1 MTSVDYTPTSSSA
14 APKRGPQTVSLIRL
28 PDSKARSLIHLSS
41 GLSFVS
47 SSLHLSTQFF
57 NFLFLSGV
65 NDFNPLHNVFKWAN
79 FEDTI
84 VPGFSLEDRSI
95 FRVIYCE
102 QSTLTRTDDTENNL
116 ANQLIMKQNCRGSF
130 VVYKMDSVDS
140 ALRSNADAE
149 DSTEAETSSQ
159 PGVTSTKDSK
169 GIKLI
174 PLSRREI
181 WEIINY
187 RYECS
192 SIGVVSD
199 RIHRTNMQR
208 TEALLALKKTGFTC
222 VGPFNE
228 SGPSTFIR

>member
-1 MTSVDYTPTSSSA
+1 M
-14 APKRGPQTVSLIRL
+14 
-28 PDSKARSLIHLSS
+28 
-41 GLSFVS
+41 
-47 SSLHLSTQFF
+47 
-57 NFLFLSGV
+57 SGV
-65 NDFNPLHNVFKWAN
+65 NDFNPLDNGFKWAN
-79 FEDTI
+79 FEDKI
-84 VPGFSLEDRSI
+84 VPGFSSEDRSI
-95 FRVIYCE
+95 YRVFYCD
-102 QSTLTRTDDTENNL
+102 QFTQNRTDDTENNL

-130 VVYKMDSVDS
+130 VVYKMDSIDS
-140 ALRSNADAE
+140 ALRNVADADAE
-149 DSTEAETSSQ
+149 DSSEAEASSQ

-181 WEIINY
+181 WEIIDY
-187 RYECS
+187 RYQCS
-192 SIGVVSD
+192 SSGVVSD